1 MPIFI
6 SYSHQD
12 KDFVDQLAAHLVKH
26 RARVW
31 VDRWELN
38 VGDSILDRVQSA
50 IQEASALIV
59 VLSKAAVESQ
69 WCKKELSAGLV
80 RELEE
85 KRVVV
90 LPVLVEDCD
99 IPMFLRDK
107 LYADFRSSFDR
118 GLKVTLEAV
127 AKVTSDTMG
136 RLTTS
141 GHPVDWAIDYRFEND
156 AYILR
161 VTLVEFGGNMPYT
174 ILTEIVSTANEKG
187 ANRQREYKERGFAE
201 FGRFV
206 ILAAIAEMVADQK
219 VSLRLEDS
227 IPKTQEMTWYDPR
240 TGIAFD
246 TRITAR
252 WLGED
257 TGKDVLI
264 DCAGQLELILD
275 AIRANRRP
283 LTAEER
289 AGLADLIP
297 GLRDLAAD
305 PPQSDQKDYL

>member
-12 KDFVDQLAAHLVKH
+12 KDFVDTLAAHLVKH

-31 VDRWELN
+31 VDRWELS
-38 VGDSILDRVQSA
+38 VGDSIVDRVQSA
-50 IQEASALIV
+50 IQEASALLV
-59 VLSKAAVESQ
+59 VLSKASVKSQ

-90 LPVLVEDCD
+90 LPVLAEDCD

-107 LYADFRSSFDR
+107 LYADFRTSFQD
-118 GLKVTLEAV
+118 GLKVTLEAI

-136 RLTTS
+136 RIGTAEHHS
-141 GHPVDWAIDYRFEND
+141 DWAIDYGFDDDR
-156 AYILR
+156 YVLR
-161 VTLVEFGGNMPYT
+161 VTLVEFGEDLPYT
-174 ILTEIVSTANEKG
+174 VLTEIVALANEEATK
-187 ANRQREYKERGFAE
+187 RQKAYAEKGFAD
-201 FGRFV
+201 FGQLV
-206 ILAAIAEMVADQK
+206 VVGTLAGVVAEQK
-219 VSLRLEDS
+219 THIVLKDS
-227 IPKTQEMTWYDPR
+227 QPQTVQFGFHDPR
-240 TGIAFD
+240 SGIGYEMLI
-246 TRITAR
+246 RAR

-257 TGKDVLI
+257 TGKDVVM
-264 DCAGQLELILD
+264 DCTGQLELVLK

-289 AGLADLIP
+289 AALADLIP
-297 GLRDLAAD
+297 GLKDLGAD
-305 PPQSDQKDYL
+305 PADSD